1 MVQERG
7 GRMQAV
13 ISIANQKGGVGKTTT
28 AVNLSGCLA
37 GRGHRVLLVD
47 LDGQGNATS
56 HLGIEIPESE
66 ELTSYALLA
75 EPEPEVEKLAVPV
88 VPNLLLIP
96 GHIALAEVDIK
107 LFSQINRD
115 TRLARALKSIEDSVD
130 YVIIDCPPSLGM
142 ATVNALSASTDVVI
156 CVQTNVFAYEAVR
169 RLLAIIKVVKKE
181 LAPNLAIHALA
192 TLHRA
197 TVNLNKSV
205 LEKISLN
212 FPNQTLQTTIS
223 QTAALTEAAAAGQTI
238 IDYANGSRGHQD
250 YEKLTDELLHLF
262 HKRNQKGPQVSV
274 PDVAE
279 DAETSSSAIN

>member
-1 MVQERG
+1 MR
-7 GRMQAV
+7 AI

-28 AVNLSGCLA
+28 AVNMAGCLA
-37 GRGHRVLLVD
+37 ARDERVLLVD

-56 HLGIEIPESE
+56 HLGVEIPESE
-66 ELTSYALLA
+66 NLTSYALLA
-75 EPEPEVEKLAVPV
+75 EAEPDVEKLV
-88 VPNLLLIP
+88 VSIAPNLLLVP

-115 TRLARALKSIEDSVD
+115 TRLARALQTIADGVD
-130 YVIIDCPPSLGM
+130 FVIIDCPPSLGM

-181 LAPNLAIHALA
+181 LTPNLAIHALA
-192 TLHRA
+192 TLHRP

-205 LEKISLN
+205 LEKVMQN
-212 FPNQTLQTTIS
+212 FPHQTLQTTIS

-250 YEKLTDELLHLF
+250 YEKLTDELIRLIRQRGE
-262 HKRNQKGPQVSV
+262 KSATGAVR
-274 PDVAE
+274 DITDE
-279 DAETSSSAIN
+279 TETSSTAVN

>member
-1 MVQERG
+1 
-7 GRMQAV
+7 MQAV
-13 ISIANQKGGVGKTTT
+13 ISVANQKGGVGKTTT

-37 GRGHRVLLVD
+37 GRGERVLLID

-56 HLGIEIPESE
+56 HLGIEIPEAE
-66 ELTSYALLA
+66 ESTSYALLA
-75 EPEPEVEKLAVPV
+75 EPEPDIEKLAVPV
-88 VPNLLLIP
+88 AANLLLVP

-115 TRLARALKSIEDSVD
+115 TRLSRALKPIADSVD
-130 YVIIDCPPSLGM
+130 FVVIDCPPSLGM

-192 TLHRA
+192 TLHRP

-205 LEKISLN
+205 LEKIAQN
-212 FPNQTLQTTIS
+212 FPNQTLQASIS

-250 YEKLTDELLHLF
+250 YEKLTSELIAIIGNRHKKGDEMAVH
-262 HKRNQKGPQVSV
+262 GSV
-274 PDVAE
+274 D
-279 DAETSSSAIN
+279 DLETSSTAVN

>member
-1 MVQERG
+1 MR
-7 GRMQAV
+7 AV
-13 ISIANQKGGVGKTTT
+13 ISVANQKGGVGKTTT

-37 GRGHRVLLVD
+37 GRGERVLLID

-66 ELTSYALLA
+66 ASTSYALLA
-75 EPEPEVEKLAVPV
+75 EAEPDIEKLAVPV
-88 VPNLLLIP
+88 AANLLLVP

-115 TRLARALKSIEDSVD
+115 TRLSRALQPIAESVD
-130 YVIIDCPPSLGM
+130 FVVIDCPPSLGM

-181 LAPNLAIHALA
+181 LTPNLAIHALA
-192 TLHRA
+192 TLHRP

-205 LEKISLN
+205 LEKISQN
-212 FPNQTLQTTIS
+212 FPNQTLQASIS

-250 YEKLTDELLHLF
+250 YEKSTSELLGIIANR
-262 HKRNQKGPQVSV
+262 HKKGDEVSV
-274 PDVAE
+274 HNAVD
-279 DAETSSSAIN
+279 DMETSSTAIN

>member
-1 MVQERG
+1 
-7 GRMQAV
+7 MQAV

-37 GRGHRVLLVD
+37 GRGERVLLID

-56 HLGIEIPESE
+56 HLGVEVPESE
-66 ELTSYALLA
+66 EVTSFALLA
-75 EPEPEVEKLAVPV
+75 NSEPDIEKLAVPV
-88 VPNLLLIP
+88 AENLLLVP

-115 TRLARALKSIEDSVD
+115 TRLARALRSVSDSVD
-130 YVIIDCPPSLGM
+130 FVIIDCPPSLGM

-169 RLLAIIKVVKKE
+169 RLLAIIKVIKKE

-192 TLHRA
+192 TLHRP

-205 LEKISLN
+205 LEKVTQN
-212 FPNQTLQTTIS
+212 FPEQTLHTTIS
-223 QTAALTEAAAAGQTI
+223 QTAALTEAAAAGLTI

-250 YEKLTDELLHLF
+250 YEKLTDELLHIVR
-262 HKRNQKGPQVSV
+262 KRNKKSPGLTI
-274 PDVAE
+274 PDASDE
-279 DAETSSSAIN
+279 AETSSTAIN

>member
-1 MVQERG
+1 MR
-7 GRMQAV
+7 AI

-28 AVNLSGCLA
+28 AVNLAGCLA
-37 GRGHRVLLVD
+37 ARGERVLLVD

-56 HLGIEIPESE
+56 HLGVEIPESE
-66 ELTSYALLA
+66 NLTSYALLA
-75 EPEPEVEKLAVPV
+75 DAEPDIEKLAVPV
-88 VPNLLLIP
+88 APNLLLVP

-115 TRLARALKSIEDSVD
+115 TRLARALQSIADGVD
-130 YVIIDCPPSLGM
+130 FVIIDCPPSLGM

-181 LAPNLAIHALA
+181 LAPDLSIHALA
-192 TLHRA
+192 TLHRP

-205 LEKISLN
+205 LEKVMQN

-250 YEKLTDELLHLF
+250 YEKLTDELTRIIGERD
-262 HKRNQKGPQVSV
+262 KKDVDATV
-274 PDVAE
+274 PDLSDE
-279 DAETSSSAIN
+279 TETSSTAVN

>member
-1 MVQERG
+1 MR
-7 GRMQAV
+7 AI

-28 AVNLSGCLA
+28 AVNLAGCLA
-37 GRGHRVLLVD
+37 ARDERVLLVD

-56 HLGIEIPESE
+56 HLGVEIPESE
-66 ELTSYALLA
+66 NLTSYALLA
-75 EPEPEVEKLAVPV
+75 EPEPDVEKLVVPIA
-88 VPNLLLIP
+88 PNLLLIP

-115 TRLARALKSIEDSVD
+115 TRLARALQSIADGVD
-130 YVIIDCPPSLGM
+130 FVIIDCPPSLGM

-181 LAPNLAIHALA
+181 LAPDLAIHALA
-192 TLHRA
+192 TLHRP

-205 LEKISLN
+205 LEKVMQN

-250 YEKLTDELLHLF
+250 YEKLTDELIRLIRQRREKTPAGTVRDLT
-262 HKRNQKGPQVSV
+262 
-274 PDVAE
+274 DE
-279 DAETSSSAIN
+279 AETSSTAVN

>member
-1 MVQERG
+1 
-7 GRMQAV
+7 MQAV

-37 GRGHRVLLVD
+37 GRGQRVLLVD
-47 LDGQGNATS
+47 LDGQSNATS
-56 HLGIEIPESE
+56 HLGVDIPESE
-66 ELTSYALLA
+66 DVTSYALLA
-75 EPEPEVEKLAVPV
+75 DAEPDVEKLAIPV
-88 VPNLLLIP
+88 VENLLLIP

-115 TRLARALKSIEDSVD
+115 TRLARALRSVADSVD
-130 YVIIDCPPSLGM
+130 YIVIDCPPSLGM

-169 RLLAIIKVVKKE
+169 RLLAIIKVIKKE
-181 LAPNLAIHALA
+181 LAPHLAIHALA
-192 TLHRA
+192 TLHRP

-205 LEKISLN
+205 LEKVAQN
-212 FPNQTLQTTIS
+212 FPHQTLQTTIS

-250 YEKLTDELLHLF
+250 YEKLTDELVRIIR
-262 HKRNQKGPQVSV
+262 KRNKKDQALSV
-274 PDVAE
+274 PDLS
-279 DAETSSSAIN
+279 DETESSSTAVN

>member
-1 MVQERG
+1 MR
-7 GRMQAV
+7 AV
-13 ISIANQKGGVGKTTT
+13 ISVANQKGGVGKTTT

-37 GRGHRVLLVD
+37 GRGERVLLID

-66 ELTSYALLA
+66 ESTSYALLA
-75 EPEPEVEKLAVPV
+75 AAEPDIEKLAVPV
-88 VPNLLLIP
+88 AANLLLVP

-115 TRLARALKSIEDSVD
+115 TRLARALQPIADSVD
-130 YVIIDCPPSLGM
+130 FVVIDCPPSLGM
-142 ATVNALSASTDVVI
+142 ATVNALSGSTDVVI

-192 TLHRA
+192 TLHRP

-205 LEKISLN
+205 LDKIALN
-212 FPNQTLQTTIS
+212 FPHQTLQASIS

-250 YEKLTDELLHLF
+250 YEKLTSELLEIIANR
-262 HKRNQKGPQVSV
+262 HKKGDQVSV
-274 PDVAE
+274 HNSVD
-279 DAETSSSAIN
+279 DMETSSTAVN

>member
-1 MVQERG
+1 MR
-7 GRMQAV
+7 AI

-28 AVNLSGCLA
+28 AVNLAGCLA
-37 GRGHRVLLVD
+37 ARGERVLLVD

-56 HLGIEIPESE
+56 HLGVEIPESE
-66 ELTSYALLA
+66 NLTSYALLA
-75 EPEPEVEKLAVPV
+75 DAEPDIEKLAVPV
-88 VPNLLLIP
+88 APNLLLVP

-115 TRLARALKSIEDSVD
+115 TRLARALQSIADGVD
-130 YVIIDCPPSLGM
+130 FVIIDCPPSLGM

-181 LAPNLAIHALA
+181 LAPDLSIHALA
-192 TLHRA
+192 TLHRP

-205 LEKISLN
+205 LEKVMQN

-250 YEKLTDELLHLF
+250 YEKLTDELTRIIGE
-262 HKRNQKGPQVSV
+262 RNKKDVDATV
-274 PDVAE
+274 PDLSDE
-279 DAETSSSAIN
+279 TETSSTAVN

>member
-1 MVQERG
+1 MR
-7 GRMQAV
+7 AV

-28 AVNLSGCLA
+28 AVNLAGCLA
-37 GRGHRVLLVD
+37 ARDERVLLVD

-56 HLGIEIPESE
+56 HLGVEIPESE
-66 ELTSYALLA
+66 NLTSYALLA
-75 EPEPEVEKLAVPV
+75 EAEPDVEKLVVPV
-88 VPNLLLIP
+88 APNLLLVP

-115 TRLARALKSIEDSVD
+115 TRLARALQSIADGVD
-130 YVIIDCPPSLGM
+130 FVVIDCPPSLGM

-181 LAPNLAIHALA
+181 LAPDLAIHALA

-205 LEKISLN
+205 LEKVMQN

-250 YEKLTDELLHLF
+250 YEKLTDELIRLIRQ
-262 HKRNQKGPQVSV
+262 RNEKGTAAAVR
-274 PDVAE
+274 DLTE
-279 DAETSSSAIN
+279 ETETSSTAVN

>member
-1 MVQERG
+1 MR
-7 GRMQAV
+7 AV
-13 ISIANQKGGVGKTTT
+13 ISVANQKGGVGKTTT

-37 GRGHRVLLVD
+37 GRGERVLLID

-66 ELTSYALLA
+66 ASTSYALLA
-75 EPEPEVEKLAVPV
+75 EAEPDIEKLAVPV
-88 VPNLLLIP
+88 APNLLLVP

-115 TRLARALKSIEDSVD
+115 TRLARALQPIADSVD
-130 YVIIDCPPSLGM
+130 FVVIDCPPSLGM

-181 LAPNLAIHALA
+181 LAPNLTIHALA
-192 TLHRA
+192 TLHRP

-205 LEKISLN
+205 LDKISQN
-212 FPNQTLQTTIS
+212 FPHQTLQASIS

-250 YEKLTDELLHLF
+250 YEKLTSELVETIANR
-262 HKRNQKGPQVSV
+262 HKKADQVSV
-274 PDVAE
+274 QHSVE
-279 DAETSSSAIN
+279 DMETSSTAVN

>member
-1 MVQERG
+1 MR
-7 GRMQAV
+7 AI
-13 ISIANQKGGVGKTTT
+13 ISVANQKGGVGKTTT

-37 GRGHRVLLVD
+37 GRGERVLLID

-66 ELTSYALLA
+66 ESTSYALLA
-75 EPEPEVEKLAVPV
+75 DPEPDIEKLAVPV
-88 VPNLLLIP
+88 AANLLLVP

-115 TRLARALKSIEDSVD
+115 TRLARALQPIADSVD
-130 YVIIDCPPSLGM
+130 FVVIDCPPSLGM

-181 LAPNLAIHALA
+181 LAPDLAIHALA
-192 TLHRA
+192 TLHRP

-205 LEKISLN
+205 LEKIAQN
-212 FPNQTLQTTIS
+212 FPHQTLQTSIS

-250 YEKLTDELLHLF
+250 YEKLTSELLGIIADR
-262 HKRNQKGPQVSV
+262 HKKGDEMSV
-274 PDVAE
+274 HGSVD
-279 DAETSSSAIN
+279 DLETSSSAVN

>member
-1 MVQERG
+1 MR
-7 GRMQAV
+7 AI

-28 AVNLSGCLA
+28 AVNLAGCLA
-37 GRGHRVLLVD
+37 ARDERVLLID

-56 HLGIEIPESE
+56 HLGVEIPESE
-66 ELTSYALLA
+66 NLTSYALLA
-75 EPEPEVEKLAVPV
+75 DAEPDMEKLAVPV
-88 VPNLLLIP
+88 APNLLLVP

-115 TRLARALKSIEDSVD
+115 TRLARALQSIADGVD
-130 YVIIDCPPSLGM
+130 FVIIDCPPSLGM

-181 LAPNLAIHALA
+181 LAPDLAIHALA
-192 TLHRA
+192 TLHRPA
-197 TVNLNKSV
+197 VNLNKSV
-205 LEKISLN
+205 LEKVMQN

-250 YEKLTDELLHLF
+250 YEKLTDELIRVIRERGE
-262 HKRNQKGPQVSV
+262 K
-274 PDVAE
+274 
-279 DAETSSSAIN
+279 DARAAVHDLSDETETSSTAVN

>member
-1 MVQERG
+1 MR
-7 GRMQAV
+7 AV
-13 ISIANQKGGVGKTTT
+13 ISVANQKGGVGKTTT

-37 GRGHRVLLVD
+37 GRGERVLLID

-66 ELTSYALLA
+66 ESTSYALLA
-75 EPEPEVEKLAVPV
+75 AAEPDIEKLAVPV
-88 VPNLLLIP
+88 AANLLLVP

-115 TRLARALKSIEDSVD
+115 TRLARALLPIADSVD
-130 YVIIDCPPSLGM
+130 FVVIDCPPSLGM
-142 ATVNALSASTDVVI
+142 ATVNALSGSTDVVI

-181 LAPNLAIHALA
+181 LTPNLAIHALA
-192 TLHRA
+192 TLHRP

-205 LEKISLN
+205 LDKISQN
-212 FPNQTLQTTIS
+212 FPHQTLQASIS

-250 YEKLTDELLHLF
+250 YEKLTSELIEIIAN
-262 HKRNQKGPQVSV
+262 RQKKGDQVSV
-274 PDVAE
+274 HNSVD
-279 DAETSSSAIN
+279 DMETSSTAVN

>member
-1 MVQERG
+1 MR
-7 GRMQAV
+7 AV

-28 AVNLSGCLA
+28 AVNLAGCLA
-37 GRGHRVLLVD
+37 ARDERVLLLD

-56 HLGIEIPESE
+56 HLGVEIPESE
-66 ELTSYALLA
+66 NLTSYALLA
-75 EPEPEVEKLAVPV
+75 DAEPDIEKLAVPV
-88 VPNLLLIP
+88 APNLLLIP

-115 TRLARALKSIEDSVD
+115 TRLARALQSIADGVD
-130 YVIIDCPPSLGM
+130 FVIIDCPPSLGM

-181 LAPNLAIHALA
+181 LAPDLSIHALA
-192 TLHRA
+192 TLHRP

-205 LEKISLN
+205 LEKVMQN

-250 YEKLTDELLHLF
+250 YEKLTDELTRIIGARG
-262 HKRNQKGPQVSV
+262 KKGIVAAV
-274 PDVAE
+274 PDLSDE
-279 DAETSSSAIN
+279 TETSSTAVN

>member
-1 MVQERG
+1 MR
-7 GRMQAV
+7 AV
-13 ISIANQKGGVGKTTT
+13 ISVANQKGGVGKTTT

-37 GRGHRVLLVD
+37 GRGERVLLID

-66 ELTSYALLA
+66 ASTSYALLA
-75 EPEPEVEKLAVPV
+75 EAEPDIEKLAVPV
-88 VPNLLLIP
+88 APNLLLVP

-115 TRLARALKSIEDSVD
+115 TRLARALQPIADSVD
-130 YVIIDCPPSLGM
+130 FVVIDCPPSLGM
-142 ATVNALSASTDVVI
+142 ATVNALSASSDVVI

-181 LAPNLAIHALA
+181 LAPNLVVHALA
-192 TLHRA
+192 TLHRP

-205 LEKISLN
+205 LDKISQN
-212 FPNQTLQTTIS
+212 FPHQTLQASIS

-250 YEKLTDELLHLF
+250 YEKLTSELVETIANRHKSGTEISVQNSVDEM
-262 HKRNQKGPQVSV
+262 
-274 PDVAE
+274 
-279 DAETSSSAIN
+279 ETSSTAVN

>member
-1 MVQERG
+1 MR
-7 GRMQAV
+7 AI

-28 AVNLSGCLA
+28 AVNLAGCLA
-37 GRGHRVLLVD
+37 ARDERVLLVD

-56 HLGIEIPESE
+56 HLGVEIPESE
-66 ELTSYALLA
+66 NLTSYALLA
-75 EPEPEVEKLAVPV
+75 DAEPDIEKLAVPV
-88 VPNLLLIP
+88 APNLLLVP

-115 TRLARALKSIEDSVD
+115 TRLARALQSIADGVD
-130 YVIIDCPPSLGM
+130 FVIIDCPPSLGM

-181 LAPNLAIHALA
+181 LAPDLAIHALA
-192 TLHRA
+192 TLHRP

-205 LEKISLN
+205 LEKVMQN

-250 YEKLTDELLHLF
+250 YEKLTDELIRLI
-262 HKRNQKGPQVSV
+262 RQRSEKGGGATVHDLS
-274 PDVAE
+274 DE
-279 DAETSSSAIN
+279 TETSSTAVN

>member
-1 MVQERG
+1 MR
-7 GRMQAV
+7 AV

-37 GRGHRVLLVD
+37 GRGERVLLID

-56 HLGIEIPESE
+56 HLGVEIPESE
-66 ELTSYALLA
+66 SLTSYALLA
-75 EPEPEVEKLAVPV
+75 ETEPDLEKLAIPV
-88 VPNLLLIP
+88 VPNLLLVP

-107 LFSQINRD
+107 LFTQINRD
-115 TRLARALKSIEDSVD
+115 TRLSRALQPFSDSVD
-130 YVIIDCPPSLGM
+130 FVVIDCPPSLGM
-142 ATVNALSASTDVVI
+142 ATVNALSASSDVVI

-181 LAPNLAIHALA
+181 LAPDLAIYALA

-197 TVNLNKSV
+197 TVNLNKLV
-205 LEKISLN
+205 LEKVSQN
-212 FPNQTLQTTIS
+212 FPDHTLRTSIS

-250 YEKLTDELLHLF
+250 YEKLTEELLEIIS
-262 HKRNQKGPQVSV
+262 KRGAKSRQADVSDLIV
-274 PDVAE
+274 DEAE
-279 DAETSSSAIN
+279 ASSASVN

>member
-1 MVQERG
+1 MR
-7 GRMQAV
+7 AI

-28 AVNLSGCLA
+28 AVNLAGCLA
-37 GRGHRVLLVD
+37 ARGERVLLVD

-56 HLGIEIPESE
+56 HLGVEIPESE
-66 ELTSYALLA
+66 NLTSYTLLA
-75 EPEPEVEKLAVPV
+75 EAEPDIEKLAVPV
-88 VPNLLLIP
+88 APNLLLVP

-115 TRLARALKSIEDSVD
+115 TRLARALRSIADGVD
-130 YVIIDCPPSLGM
+130 FVIIDCPPSLGM

-181 LAPNLAIHALA
+181 LAPDLSIHALA
-192 TLHRA
+192 TLHRP

-205 LEKISLN
+205 LEKVMQN

-250 YEKLTDELLHLF
+250 YEKLTDELIRIIGQRD
-262 HKRNQKGPQVSV
+262 KKDVGAAV
-274 PDVAE
+274 PDLSDE
-279 DAETSSSAIN
+279 TETSSTAVN

>member
-1 MVQERG
+1 
-7 GRMQAV
+7 MQAI

-37 GRGHRVLLVD
+37 GNGERVLLID

-56 HLGIEIPESE
+56 HLGVEIPESE
-66 ELTSYALLA
+66 EVTSYALLA
-75 EPEPEVEKLAVPV
+75 DPEPDIEKLV
-88 VPNLLLIP
+88 VPIAENLLLVP

-115 TRLARALKSIEDSVD
+115 TRLARALRSVSDSVD
-130 YVIIDCPPSLGM
+130 FVIIDCPPSLGM

-192 TLHRA
+192 TLHRP

-205 LEKISLN
+205 LEKVSQN
-212 FPNQTLQTTIS
+212 FPEQTLQTTIS
-223 QTAALTEAAAAGQTI
+223 QTAALTEAAAAGLTI

-250 YEKLTDELLHLF
+250 YEKLTNELVQIIR
-262 HKRNQKGPQVSV
+262 KRNKKSTGMTIRDPA
-274 PDVAE
+274 DE
-279 DAETSSSAIN
+279 AETSSTAVN

>member
-1 MVQERG
+1 MR
-7 GRMQAV
+7 AI

-28 AVNLSGCLA
+28 AVNLAGCLA
-37 GRGHRVLLVD
+37 ARGERVLLVD

-56 HLGIEIPESE
+56 HLGVEIPESE
-66 ELTSYALLA
+66 NLTSYALLA
-75 EPEPEVEKLAVPV
+75 DAEPDIEKLAVPV
-88 VPNLLLIP
+88 APNLLLVP

-115 TRLARALKSIEDSVD
+115 TRLARALQSIADGVD
-130 YVIIDCPPSLGM
+130 FVIIDCPPSLGM

-181 LAPNLAIHALA
+181 LAPDLSIHALA
-192 TLHRA
+192 TLHRP

-205 LEKISLN
+205 LEKVMQN

-250 YEKLTDELLHLF
+250 YEKLTDELTRIIGARD
-262 HKRNQKGPQVSV
+262 KKDVDAAV
-274 PDVAE
+274 PDLSDE
-279 DAETSSSAIN
+279 TETSSTAVN

>member
-1 MVQERG
+1 MR
-7 GRMQAV
+7 AI
-13 ISIANQKGGVGKTTT
+13 ISIATQKGGVGKTTT
-28 AVNLSGCLA
+28 AVNLAGCLA
-37 GRGHRVLLVD
+37 ARGERVLLVD

-56 HLGIEIPESE
+56 HLGVEIPESE
-66 ELTSYALLA
+66 NLTSYALLA
-75 EPEPEVEKLAVPV
+75 DAEPDIEKLAVPV
-88 VPNLLLIP
+88 APNLLLVP

-115 TRLARALKSIEDSVD
+115 TRLARALKSIADGVD
-130 YVIIDCPPSLGM
+130 FVIIDCPPSLGM

-181 LAPNLAIHALA
+181 LAPDLSIHALA
-192 TLHRA
+192 TLHRP

-205 LEKISLN
+205 LEKVMQN
-212 FPNQTLQTTIS
+212 FPNQTLQITIT

-250 YEKLTDELLHLF
+250 YEKLTHELTRLIAE
-262 HKRNQKGPQVSV
+262 RSEKGAGAAV
-274 PDVAE
+274 PDLSDE
-279 DAETSSSAIN
+279 TETSSTAVN

>member
-1 MVQERG
+1 M
-7 GRMQAV
+7 A
-13 ISIANQKGGVGKTTT
+13 
-28 AVNLSGCLA
+28 
-37 GRGHRVLLVD
+37 
-47 LDGQGNATS
+47 
-56 HLGIEIPESE
+56 
-66 ELTSYALLA
+66 
-75 EPEPEVEKLAVPV
+75 
-88 VPNLLLIP
+88 PNLLLVP

-115 TRLARALKSIEDSVD
+115 TRLARALHSIADGVD
-130 YVIIDCPPSLGM
+130 FVIIDCPPSLGM

-181 LAPNLAIHALA
+181 LAPDLAIHALA
-192 TLHRA
+192 TLHRP

-205 LEKISLN
+205 LEKVTQN

-250 YEKLTDELLHLF
+250 YEKLTDELT
-262 HKRNQKGPQVSV
+262 RIIGARGEER
-274 PDVAE
+274 AE
-279 DAETSSSAIN
+279 AAVHDLSDETETSSTAVN

>member
-1 MVQERG
+1 MR
-7 GRMQAV
+7 AV

-28 AVNLSGCLA
+28 AVNLAGCLA
-37 GRGHRVLLVD
+37 ARDERVLLVD

-56 HLGIEIPESE
+56 HLGVEIPESE
-66 ELTSYALLA
+66 NLTSYALLA
-75 EPEPEVEKLAVPV
+75 EAEPDVEKLVVPV
-88 VPNLLLIP
+88 APNLLLVP

-115 TRLARALKSIEDSVD
+115 TRLARALQSIADGVD
-130 YVIIDCPPSLGM
+130 FVVIDCPPSLGM

-181 LAPNLAIHALA
+181 LAPDLAIHALA

-205 LEKISLN
+205 LEKVMQN

-250 YEKLTDELLHLF
+250 YEKLTDELVRLI
-262 HKRNQKGPQVSV
+262 RQRSEKGAAGAVR
-274 PDVAE
+274 DLTE
-279 DAETSSSAIN
+279 ETETSSTAVN

>member
-1 MVQERG
+1 MR
-7 GRMQAV
+7 AV

-28 AVNLSGCLA
+28 AVNLAGCLA
-37 GRGHRVLLVD
+37 ARDERVLLVD

-56 HLGIEIPESE
+56 HLGVEIPESE
-66 ELTSYALLA
+66 NLTSYALLA
-75 EPEPEVEKLAVPV
+75 EAEPDVEKLVVPV
-88 VPNLLLIP
+88 APNLLLVP

-115 TRLARALKSIEDSVD
+115 TRLARALQSIADGVD
-130 YVIIDCPPSLGM
+130 FVVIDCPPSLGM

-181 LAPNLAIHALA
+181 LAPDLAIHALA

-205 LEKISLN
+205 LEKVMQN

-250 YEKLTDELLHLF
+250 YEKLTDELTRLIRQRGEKSATGTVRDLT
-262 HKRNQKGPQVSV
+262 
-274 PDVAE
+274 E
-279 DAETSSSAIN
+279 ETETSSTAVN

>member
-1 MVQERG
+1 MR
-7 GRMQAV
+7 AI

-37 GRGHRVLLVD
+37 GRGERVLLVD

-66 ELTSYALLA
+66 SCTSYSLLA
-75 EPEPEVEKLAVPV
+75 DAEPDVEKLVVPV
-88 VPNLLLIP
+88 AANLLVVP

-115 TRLARALKSIEDSVD
+115 TRLARALRPIADSVD
-130 YVIIDCPPSLGM
+130 FVIIDCPPSLGM

-181 LAPNLAIHALA
+181 LAPDLSIHALA
-192 TLHRA
+192 TLHRPA
-197 TVNLNKSV
+197 VNLNKSV
-205 LEKISLN
+205 LEKIALN

-250 YEKLTDELLHLF
+250 YEKLTDELVHTIA
-262 HKRNQKGPQVSV
+262 KRRKKVGR
-274 PDVAE
+274 VAVHDTADE
-279 DAETSSSAIN
+279 PEPASTAIN

>member
-1 MVQERG
+1 MR
-7 GRMQAV
+7 AV
-13 ISIANQKGGVGKTTT
+13 ISVANQKGGVGKTTT

-37 GRGHRVLLVD
+37 GRGERVLLID

-66 ELTSYALLA
+66 ESTSYALLA
-75 EPEPEVEKLAVPV
+75 EAEPDIEKLALPV
-88 VPNLLLIP
+88 APNLLLVP

-115 TRLARALKSIEDSVD
+115 TRLARALHPIEESVD
-130 YVIIDCPPSLGM
+130 FVVIDCPPSLGM

-192 TLHRA
+192 TLHRP

-205 LEKISLN
+205 LEKIAQN
-212 FPNQTLQTTIS
+212 FPNQTLQAFIS

-250 YEKLTDELLHLF
+250 YEKLTSELVAIISD
-262 HKRNQKGPQVSV
+262 RQKKDDQVSV
-274 PDVAE
+274 RSSLDE
-279 DAETSSSAIN
+279 LETSSTAVN

>member
-1 MVQERG
+1 MR
-7 GRMQAV
+7 AI

-28 AVNLSGCLA
+28 AVNLAGCLA
-37 GRGHRVLLVD
+37 ARGERVLLVD

-56 HLGIEIPESE
+56 HLGVEIPESE
-66 ELTSYALLA
+66 NLTSYTLLA
-75 EPEPEVEKLAVPV
+75 DPEPDIEKLAVPV
-88 VPNLLLIP
+88 APNLLLVP

-115 TRLARALKSIEDSVD
+115 TRLARALRSIADGVD
-130 YVIIDCPPSLGM
+130 FVIIDCPPSLGM

-181 LAPNLAIHALA
+181 LAPDLSIHALA
-192 TLHRA
+192 TLHRP

-205 LEKISLN
+205 LEKVMQN

-250 YEKLTDELLHLF
+250 YEKLTDELIRLIAE
-262 HKRNQKGPQVSV
+262 RSEKG
-274 PDVAE
+274 A
-279 DAETSSSAIN
+279 DAAVHDLSDETETSSTAVN

>member
-1 MVQERG
+1 MR
-7 GRMQAV
+7 AV
-13 ISIANQKGGVGKTTT
+13 ISVANQKGGVGKTTT

-37 GRGHRVLLVD
+37 GRGERVLLID

-66 ELTSYALLA
+66 ASTSYALLA
-75 EPEPEVEKLAVPV
+75 EAEPDIEKLAVPV
-88 VPNLLLIP
+88 APNLLLVP

-115 TRLARALKSIEDSVD
+115 TRLARALQPIADSVD
-130 YVIIDCPPSLGM
+130 FVVIDCPPSLGM

-181 LAPNLAIHALA
+181 LAPNLVVHALA
-192 TLHRA
+192 TLHRP

-205 LEKISLN
+205 LDKISQN
-212 FPNQTLQTTIS
+212 FPHQTLQASIS

-250 YEKLTDELLHLF
+250 YEKLTSELVETIANRHKTGAEIAVQNSVDEM
-262 HKRNQKGPQVSV
+262 
-274 PDVAE
+274 
-279 DAETSSSAIN
+279 ETSSTAVN

>member
-1 MVQERG
+1 MR
-7 GRMQAV
+7 AV
-13 ISIANQKGGVGKTTT
+13 ISVANQKGGVGKTTT

-37 GRGHRVLLVD
+37 GRGERVLLID

-66 ELTSYALLA
+66 ESTSYALLA
-75 EPEPEVEKLAVPV
+75 EAEPDIEKLAVPV
-88 VPNLLLIP
+88 AANLLLVP

-115 TRLARALKSIEDSVD
+115 TRLARALQPINESVD
-130 YVIIDCPPSLGM
+130 FVVIDCPPSLGM

-192 TLHRA
+192 TLHRP

-205 LEKISLN
+205 LEKIAQN
-212 FPNQTLQTTIS
+212 FPNQTLQASIS

-250 YEKLTDELLHLF
+250 YEKLTSELLEIITNR
-262 HKRNQKGPQVSV
+262 HKKDEQVSV
-274 PDVAE
+274 HSSMDE
-279 DAETSSSAIN
+279 LETSSTAVN

>member
-1 MVQERG
+1 MR
-7 GRMQAV
+7 AV

-28 AVNLSGCLA
+28 AVNLAGCLA
-37 GRGHRVLLVD
+37 ARDERVLLVD

-56 HLGIEIPESE
+56 HLGVEIPESE
-66 ELTSYALLA
+66 NLTSYALLA
-75 EPEPEVEKLAVPV
+75 EAEPDVEKLVVPV
-88 VPNLLLIP
+88 APNLLLVP

-115 TRLARALKSIEDSVD
+115 TRLARALQSIADGVD
-130 YVIIDCPPSLGM
+130 FVVIDCPPSLGM

-181 LAPNLAIHALA
+181 LAPDLAIHALA

-205 LEKISLN
+205 LEKVMQN

-250 YEKLTDELLHLF
+250 YEKLTDELTRLIRQRDEKSAAGTVRDLT
-262 HKRNQKGPQVSV
+262 
-274 PDVAE
+274 E
-279 DAETSSSAIN
+279 ETETSSTAVN

>member
-1 MVQERG
+1 MR
-7 GRMQAV
+7 AV

-28 AVNLSGCLA
+28 AVNLAGCLA
-37 GRGHRVLLVD
+37 ARDERVLLVD

-56 HLGIEIPESE
+56 HLGVEIPESE
-66 ELTSYALLA
+66 NLTSYALLA
-75 EPEPEVEKLAVPV
+75 EAEPDVEKLVVPV
-88 VPNLLLIP
+88 APNLLLVP

-115 TRLARALKSIEDSVD
+115 TRLARALHSIADGVD
-130 YVIIDCPPSLGM
+130 FVVIDCPPSLGM

-181 LAPNLAIHALA
+181 LAPDLAIHALA

-205 LEKISLN
+205 LEKVMQN

-250 YEKLTDELLHLF
+250 YEKLTDELIRLI
-262 HKRNQKGPQVSV
+262 RQRSEKGAAGAVR
-274 PDVAE
+274 DLTE
-279 DAETSSSAIN
+279 ETETSSTAVN

>member
-1 MVQERG
+1 
-7 GRMQAV
+7 MQAI

-37 GRGHRVLLVD
+37 ARGERVLLID

-56 HLGIEIPESE
+56 HLGVEIPESE
-66 ELTSYALLA
+66 DATSYTLLA
-75 EPEPEVEKLAVPV
+75 EAEPDIEKLAIPV
-88 VPNLLLIP
+88 APNLLLIP

-115 TRLARALKSIEDSVD
+115 TRLARALHSVAGSVD

-181 LAPNLAIHALA
+181 LAPDLAIHALA
-192 TLHRA
+192 TLHRS

-205 LEKISLN
+205 LEKVTHN
-212 FPNQTLQTTIS
+212 FPNQTLQATIS

-250 YEKLTDELLHLF
+250 YEKLTDEIIQMVRT
-262 HKRNQKGPQVSV
+262 RNQKGQPIKTHDFS
-274 PDVAE
+274 DE
-279 DAETSSSAIN
+279 AETPSTSVN